1 MSRIGI
7 IAGGG
12 SLPQKLIDACKR
24 GQRDFFVLALQGQA
38 DKVFLGNVPHRW
50 VRIGATDEA
59 ISILKEEHV
68 DEVVMAGSVR
78 RPGLLEM
85 KPDWRTIQVFARLG
99 LSALG
104 DDVLLRA
111 VAGELEKDG
120 FKLIGAHEIE
130 PALMTPEG
138 LLTKKPPSLENNA
151 DLYYGIN
158 VIKTLGQLDVGQAAV
173 VQQGI
178 VLGVEAVEGTD
189 ALLKR
194 CGKLRRKGRG
204 GVLVKGCKPQ
214 QDKRMDLPVIGLR
227 TVKMA
232 HEAGLE
238 GIAAEA
244 GASLILDREAVAEA
258 ADKFGIF
265 VTGFKAP

>member
-12 SLPQKLIDACKR
+12 TLPQKLIDACKR
-24 GQRDFFVLALQGQA
+24 RQQDFFVLALQGQA
-38 DKVFLGNVPHRW
+38 DKVALGNVPHRW

-59 ISILKEEHV
+59 ISILKGENV

-85 KPDWRTIQVFARLG
+85 RPDWRTLQVFARLG

-104 DDVLLRA
+104 DDALLKA

-120 FKLIGAHEIE
+120 LKLVGAHEIE
-130 PALMTPEG
+130 PSLITPEG
-138 LLTKKPPSLENNA
+138 LLTKKAPSAENTA
-151 DLYYGIN
+151 DLQYGIK
-158 VIKTLGQLDVGQAAV
+158 VIKTLGELDIGQAAV

-178 VLGVEAVEGTD
+178 VLGVEAIEGTD
-189 ALLKR
+189 KLLKR
-194 CGKLRRKGRG
+194 CSGLRRKGRG

-214 QDKRMDLPVIGLR
+214 QDRRLDMPVIGPR

-232 HEAGLE
+232 YEAGLE

-244 GASLILDREAVAEA
+244 GASLILDREALIEA
-258 ADKFGIF
+258 ADKFGMF
-265 VTGFKAP
+265 VTGFKTP